1 VATVALGPTGQQHGL
16 AFADHAATV
25 VEIGGG
31 LRDYRV
37 GDRPVLDGFAASEE
51 VDGGRGQLLVP
62 WPNRVGDGRYPWAGG
77 ELQLEITEPGNGNA
91 IHGLLRRVPW
101 SLLRREPS
109 RVVMGVRLEPRPGY
123 PFMLEVEADYSLGPD
138 GLVVAVTARNVG
150 QDPAPY
156 GIGQHP
162 YFTVGTA
169 LVDDALLT
177 VPAECWMRTDERGL
191 PVATEPVAGTP
202 YDFRSPRRV
211 GDLRLDTPYAE
222 LARDGSGRSVVRLS
236 SPAGGPGL
244 DVWLGDGAHF
254 LQVFSGD
261 TLPDPARRR
270 RGLAVEPMSCPPD
283 AFRSGIGLVTL
294 ETGGSHTLR
303 WGVTPL

>member
-1 VATVALGPTGQQHGL
+1 
-16 AFADHAATV
+16 
-25 VEIGGG
+25 
-31 LRDYRV
+31 
-37 GDRPVLDGFAASEE
+37 
-51 VDGGRGQLLVP
+51 
-62 WPNRVGDGRYPWAGG
+62 
-77 ELQLEITEPGNGNA
+77 
-91 IHGLLRRVPW
+91 
-101 SLLRREPS
+101 
-109 RVVMGVRLEPRPGY
+109 
-123 PFMLEVEADYSLGPD
+123 
-138 GLVVAVTARNVG
+138 
-150 QDPAPY
+150 Y

-177 VPAECWMRTDERGL
+177 VPAECWVRTDERGL

-236 SPAGGPGL
+236 RPAGGPGL
-244 DVWLGDGAHF
+244 DVWLGGGAHF

-294 ETGGSHTLR
+294 EPGGAHTLR
-303 WGVTPL
+303 WGVTPW